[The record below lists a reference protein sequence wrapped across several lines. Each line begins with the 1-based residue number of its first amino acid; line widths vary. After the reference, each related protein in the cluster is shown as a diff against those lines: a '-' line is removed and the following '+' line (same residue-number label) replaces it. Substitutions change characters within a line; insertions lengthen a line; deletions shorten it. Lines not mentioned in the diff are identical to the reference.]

1 MQALEEESKRVL
13 KKQRLSVNQI
23 DRQLDALL
31 EEVQTTKQKLV
42 EKQEELRR
50 KKARRSDAGTHNG
63 EPSADAARATSSGA
77 DNGENLRA
85 VGLERTAGSSAA
97 EESKE
102 EDKETVVEEQDD
114 AMEMV
119 VRDFIRRVRLLH
131 VEKNVAAELK
141 SIHVLLSKY
150 SKQIDKVQYE
160 CCCTIRYVH
169 VCLLT
174 LCASRTCAATLP
186 RCANPASWTRSP
198 YSA

>member
-13 KKQRLSVNQI
+13 KKQRLSASQI

-31 EEVQTTKQKLV
+31 EEVQTTKQRLV
-42 EKQEELRR
+42 DEQDELRR
-50 KKARRSDAGTHNG
+50 KKTRRSGNGGGNG
-63 EPSADAARATSSGA
+63 EASADVSSS
-77 DNGENLRA
+77 R
-85 VGLERTAGSSAA
+85 AA

-102 EDKETVVEEQDD
+102 EDKESVVEEQDD

-150 SKQIDKVQYE
+150 SKQIDKVPR
-160 CCCTIRYVH
+160 CCS
-169 VCLLT
+169 LLSMCSFRLT
-174 LCASRTCAATLP
+174 CGGACAAPCAAPWASRICAATLP
-186 RCANPASWTRSP
+186 KCVDPASWTRSRCF
-198 YSA
+198 A